1 MEVDSQLIIR
11 MQEKIAWLEEML
23 ELSGK
28 ENAILFERIEF
39 LEREVKIIS
48 SRIAEPDAVRDLKDE
63 TPPPHY

>member
-11 MQEKIAWLEEML
+11 MQEKLAWLEEML

-28 ENAILFERIEF
+28 ENALLLERIEF